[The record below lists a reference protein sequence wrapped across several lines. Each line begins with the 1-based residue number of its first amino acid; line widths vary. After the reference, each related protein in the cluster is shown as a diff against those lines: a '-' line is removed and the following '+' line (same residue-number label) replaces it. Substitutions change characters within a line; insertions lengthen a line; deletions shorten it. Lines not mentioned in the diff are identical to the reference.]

1 MPAEQLQLLI
11 WESEVTRTK
20 AGSVTLT
27 ARRPLSTMTT
37 KQAAKV
43 LACSPWTVQSLYQA
57 GLIEGYKPG
66 ARVLRKDGRGS
77 NASIRLDSGSVLEYR
92 ERQLAAA
99 RAERE
104 R

>member
-1 MPAEQLQLLI
+1 MSEQLQLLI
-11 WESEVTRTK
+11 WESEVTRTG

-37 KQAAKV
+37 AHAGRV
-43 LACSPWTVQSLYQA
+43 LGLGRDRIYDLWQA
-57 GLIEGYKPG
+57 GLLDGYKPG
-66 ARVLRKDGRGS
+66 AIATRKDGRRS
-77 NASIRLDSGSVLEYR
+77 NAALRLDSGSVLEYR

-99 RAERE
+99 RSERE